1 METQEKVTDF
11 SVRLASFNA
20 QREDLLSSLSDI
32 DDNIAFD
39 GSEEQWESLYY
50 LKEAIMLLEDKIT
63 AVQSRGAH
71 LATEHENN

>member
-1 METQEKVTDF
+1 METQENVTNF

-50 LKEAIMLLEDKIT
+50 LKEA
-63 AVQSRGAH
+63 
-71 LATEHENN
+71 N